1 VNHVDLFS
9 GIGGFALAA
18 RNTWGGAYRNICF
31 CEINKYCQS
40 VLRKNFGKEVVII
53 DDIRKLTKES
63 VGVVTDAECGRPYT
77 TKDEQKLESKR
88 RNKLCTKQ
96 SRNPESGR
104 IDLLTGGFPCQP
116 FSQAGKRKGT
126 NDDRYLWPEML
137 RVIREFKPTWVV
149 AENVRGLL
157 TISEGMVFE
166 QVCLD
171 LENEGYEVQPFVIPA
186 CAVNA
191 PHRRDRVW
199 IVAHSQGG
207 KPGQPPERE
216 GREGVGRGDYEG
228 GSSSDC
234 DELRSQEPGAELQ
247 AGRDRQDDQD
257 ASDSGDTGLE
267 RRGEQG
273 SGLSGQRNRNG
284 SDQGPNWSENW
295 IEVATRFCGVLNGLS
310 DFLDRYFNEVTTEE
324 DYGAAITK
332 NGLKELRILREA
344 IQPEEVWSK
353 LGGWHSLEEKEVLLS
368 LLCRIEERAYQP
380 SDLPHQGEEAQGEGV
395 RGLWLNAEFRRSS
408 QRHEYQEQL
417 AREYKNLVPQVSLS
431 VAQAIA
437 KTWDIVKCAYAA
449 VEGLPGEMDGAVL
462 SKAGH
467 RVERLKALGNAI
479 VPQVAEQIMQAIKET
494 EQC

>member
-1 VNHVDLFS
+1 VNHIDLFS

-18 RNTWGGAYRNICF
+18 RNVWGEEYNNVCF
-31 CEINKYCQS
+31 CEINKYAQA
-40 VLRKNFGKEVVII
+40 VLRKNFGKEVVICE
-53 DDIRKLTKES
+53 DIRTLKAEQFGAVTNADRCGRVHGKSEIKSAKGSHKTQREPIAS
-63 VGVVTDAECGRPYT
+63 VG
-77 TKDEQKLESKR
+77 S
-88 RNKLCTKQ
+88 
-96 SRNPESGR
+96 SGLR

-116 FSQAGKRKGT
+116 FSQAGQRRGT
-126 NDDRYLWPEML
+126 EDDRFLWPEML
-137 RVIREFKPTWVV
+137 RVISEFRPTWIIG
-149 AENVRGLL
+149 ENVAGILSMAEPNGEPEVATETDLFGNRIDTHTKRGRGILFRIIGEL
-157 TISEGMVFE
+157 E
-166 QVCLD
+166 QI
-171 LENEGYEVQPFVIPA
+171 GYSVQTFVIPA
-186 CAVNA
+186 CAVGA

-199 IVAHSQGG
+199 IVAH
-207 KPGQPPERE
+207 RN
-216 GREGVGRGDYEG
+216 
-228 GSSSDC
+228 SDSMR
-234 DELRSQEPGAELQ
+234 LQEPGAELQ
-247 AGRDRQDDQD
+247 AGQVRRHERPGDEE
-257 ASDSGDTGLE
+257 ASTA
-267 RRGEQG
+267 RGGWEA
-273 SGLSGQRNRNG
+273 
-284 SDQGPNWSENW
+284 NWL
-295 IEVATRFCGVLNGLS
+295 EVATRFCGVLNGLS